1 MTERQDDANSH
12 MIRNQ
17 LVLEMVQEGGNLTK
31 DINVSDIERHIK
43 KYADKLGQEE
53 RIVEGM

>member
-1 MTERQDDANSH
+1 